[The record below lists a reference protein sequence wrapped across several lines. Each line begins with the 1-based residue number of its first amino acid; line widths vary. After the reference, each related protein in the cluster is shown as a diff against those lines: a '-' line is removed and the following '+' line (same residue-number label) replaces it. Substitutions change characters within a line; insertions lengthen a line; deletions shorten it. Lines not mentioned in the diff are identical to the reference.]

1 MNEDR
6 QTAARVKRLLDE
18 SAQQISPDIQARL
31 NDSIHKALEAHA
43 LKAAQTKA
51 TEKPRFKTA
60 NSSSGLGGIL
70 ESFSNWFNRP
80 ALSLALS
87 AVFVMVSA
95 SAVVKYGIDYQNAN
109 ETETVEL
116 DAAILADDLPPD
128 AYLDPGFIN
137 FTTRQPRESQLP
149 SDDAIDQW
157 LQSIPADG
165 QTSI

>member
-6 QTAARVKRLLDE
+6 QTAARVKSLLDE
-18 SAQQISPDIQARL
+18 SAQRIPPNIQARL
-31 NDSIHKALEAHA
+31 NNSIEMALQAHA
-43 LKAAQTKA
+43 LKSAQLKVAENTRFTKGQG
-51 TEKPRFKTA
+51 
-60 NSSSGLGGIL
+60 SSGLSGVL

-137 FTTRQPRESQLP
+137 FTTRRPRESQLP
-149 SDDAIDQW
+149 SDDTIDQW
-157 LQSIPADG
+157 LRSIPADG
-165 QTSI
+165 QTAI